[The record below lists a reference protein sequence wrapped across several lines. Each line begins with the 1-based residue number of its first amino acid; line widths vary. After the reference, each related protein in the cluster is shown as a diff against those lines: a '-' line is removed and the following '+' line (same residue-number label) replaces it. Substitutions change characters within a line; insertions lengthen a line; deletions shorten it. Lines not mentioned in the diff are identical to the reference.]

1 MLNMRLTNTNNVVLL
16 LKKGYF
22 SYLFAIISMIILPTN
37 VKYLPPFM
45 ILWCI
50 AWILENY
57 SSFGQIFINRK
68 SNNLLFFLFVS
79 YFIWD
84 TISLLYT
91 TDVKM
96 GLSNLFSRL
105 SLVLFPLVLFYP
117 GEKIKDN
124 VRVLLKVFAIGT
136 CIFMLF
142 CFGHALYRSINIHD
156 GIWTFNP
163 RSPVSFWLNYFY
175 GSELTGS
182 QHPSYVSMYVILSIF
197 VCFEAW
203 FDYSQSLLKRISWFI
218 IGILLIVF
226 LYFLSSRAGIL
237 ICIILIPGYFIYKLN
252 KVGRRRFAW
261 VWVILIIIGFL
272 PVIMKNQRVDYLFGS
287 LTNKQIGY
295 ERKQDQRILIWESA
309 LKIAKENIF
318 FGVGIGDAR
327 DELSREYERR
337 GEYEMAKIR
346 LNAHNQFIEIIIESG
361 IVGLLL
367 FISIFS
373 YMTYRAL
380 SQKNILLG
388 VYIIMIVIFFTFE
401 SMLNRLAGV
410 TFFSVFSFLLLYLQ
424 PSVTS
429 SENIEYE

>member
-22 SYLFAIISMIILPTN
+22 SYLFAIISMIILAIN

-57 SSFGQIFINRK
+57 SRFGQIFNNRK
-68 SNNLLFFLFVS
+68 SYNLFFFLFVS

-84 TISLLYT
+84 TISLLNT

-96 GLSNLFSRL
+96 GFSNLFSRL
-105 SLVLFPLVLFYP
+105 SLILFPLVLFYP

-124 VRVLLKVFAIGT
+124 VRVLLKIFAIST

-156 GIWTFNP
+156 GIWTFDP
-163 RSPVSFWLNYFY
+163 HSPKSFWLNYFY

-182 QHPSYVSMYVILSIF
+182 QHPSYVSMYVILSVFI
-197 VCFEAW
+197 CFEIW

-218 IGILLIVF
+218 PGILLIIS

-237 ICIILIPGYFIYKLN
+237 ICIILIPGYFIYKFNQL
-252 KVGRRRFAW
+252 GRRKFSW
-261 VWVILIIIGFL
+261 VWIILIIIVVL
-272 PVIMKNQRVDYLFGS
+272 PVILKNQRVDYLYGRLS
-287 LTNKQIGY
+287 NKQIGY
-295 ERKQDQRILIWESA
+295 ERKQDQRFLIWESA
-309 LKIAKENIF
+309 LKIAKENLV
-318 FGVGIGDAR
+318 FGQGIGDAR
-327 DELSREYERR
+327 EELSREYARR
-337 GEYEMAKIR
+337 GELAMAKER
-346 LNAHNQFIEIIIESG
+346 LNAHNQFLEVLLESG

-367 FISIFS
+367 FLSIFS
-373 YMTYRAL
+373 YLVYRAL

-388 VYIIMIVIFFTFE
+388 LYIIMIAIFFTFE

-410 TFFSVFSFLLLYLQ
+410 TFFALFSFLLLYLQ

-429 SENIEYE
+429 SEIVKED